1 MILSADQAGESW
13 KGETKVSAS
22 SLGVRHL
29 LAATAMFAALYA
41 GGAVQAQ
48 ETLSMGYFGLP
59 PHVIQVEDGVPKGAA
74 ISYFNEYIAPHLGVP
89 VNWDTEATPP
99 TRLMDQLRKGE
110 KDAMIF
116 LGKTEERTRYYHYP
130 DPYLI
135 IPETFLFKKE
145 HSVSKITK
153 VSDLHDLTVGFLV
166 GGRIPEQL
174 RDDRIEYDLIAGKR
188 LFERNVEKLLLGRI
202 DAIYAPLS
210 TALVDI
216 IDEMDVRDQVKLV
229 PIEFLDLV
237 QIYTVFSKETVSEGI
252 VEKYNKALKTAT
264 RERRYLDYIDVYKSR
279 PGAN

>member
-1 MILSADQAGESW
+1 M
-13 KGETKVSAS
+13 SAS

-29 LAATAMFAALYA
+29 LAAIAMFAAHYA
-41 GGAVQAQ
+41 GSAVQAQ
-48 ETLSMGYFGLP
+48 ETLSMGYFDLP

-89 VNWDTEATPP
+89 VIWDTEATPP

-116 LGKTEERTRYYHYP
+116 LGKTEERTKYYHYP

-135 IPETFLFKKE
+135 IPETFLFKNE
-145 HSVSKITK
+145 HSIDEIAK
-153 VSDLHDLTVGFLV
+153 VSDLHGLTVGFLV

-210 TALVDI
+210 TALVEI
-216 IDEMDVRDQVKLV
+216 IDKMDVRDRVKLV
-229 PIEFLDLV
+229 PIEFLELV
-237 QIYTVFSKETVSEGI
+237 QIYTVFSKETVREGI
-252 VEKYNKALKTAT
+252 VDKYNKALKAAMG
-264 RERRYLDYIDVYKSR
+264 ERQYLDYIDVYKSTS
-279 PGAN
+279 GAN